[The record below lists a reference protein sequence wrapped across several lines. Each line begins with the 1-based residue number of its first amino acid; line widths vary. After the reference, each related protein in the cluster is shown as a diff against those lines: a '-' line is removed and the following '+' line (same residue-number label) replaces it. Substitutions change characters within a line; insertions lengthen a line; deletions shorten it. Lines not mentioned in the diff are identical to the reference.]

1 MKEVRTH
8 FISDVLDIPLD
19 EWHRLK
25 AKREREQGI
34 LSLIY
39 SMRAI
44 NATDEQRLTAL
55 RTEYSLSREQAQ
67 EKIKQQ
73 AQ

>member
-1 MKEVRTH
+1 MNYNE
-8 FISDVLDIPLD
+8 
-19 EWHRLK
+19 
-25 AKREREQGI
+25 G
-34 LSLIY
+34 LIY

-44 NATDEQRLTAL
+44 NATDEQLLTAL